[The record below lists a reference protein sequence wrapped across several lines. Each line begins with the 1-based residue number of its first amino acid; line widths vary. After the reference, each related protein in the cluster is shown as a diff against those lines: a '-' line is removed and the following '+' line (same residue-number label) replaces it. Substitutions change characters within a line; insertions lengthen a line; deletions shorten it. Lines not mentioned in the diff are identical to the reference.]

1 MKSSVGFRFSVIS
14 ACAVVA
20 GCRFSIEWKTVARK
34 RSGGFLLGHF
44 PKVYGE
50 ARYLSNP
57 PDRTARNNYS
67 KTRKYLHTRR

>member
-20 GCRFSIEWKTVARK
+20 GCCLSIEWKTVARK
-34 RSGGFLLGHF
+34 RSGGR
-44 PKVYGE
+44 VYGE

-57 PDRTARNNYS
+57 PDRTARNN
-67 KTRKYLHTRR
+67 